1 MRPYTQI
8 TVSGE
13 WCIGVVEKDMYI
25 LSQYGTHSTATQK
38 LSGVARA
45 AGSSRRP
52 APRRRQSRLDSTGTT
67 LAWSAASLLL
77 TARTQTRGG
86 Y

>member
-1 MRPYTQI
+1 MRPGYTQI

-13 WCIGVVEKDMYI
+13 RCIGVVEKYK
-25 LSQYGTHSTATQK
+25 YHSTATQK

-52 APRRRQSRLDSTGTT
+52 APRRRQSRLDSTGKT